1 MNAVQ
6 SLAHFIPES
15 ILIVTGFLI
24 LVLDLFSKPK
34 RWLGWLA
41 LAGTTGALAYA
52 AATIPGN
59 TLPLFYGYFT
69 IDPFSV
75 FFRITAL
82 VIITVT
88 ILMALAHKGTP
99 PKQEGELYALL
110 AFIGTGLILMA
121 ASTNLLMIFISIE
134 FVSLTSYILAGFEK
148 HEGASNEAS
157 LKYLLFGSVASATML
172 YGMSL
177 LFGLTGSVELNG
189 IRDALAGC
197 GNTGPLLLI
206 AMALLFVGLSFKIS
220 AAPFHMWA
228 PDVYTGAPTPIAG
241 FLTVGPKAMGFAI
254 LLRVLFIALPALQ
267 KEWSS
272 LFAVLSALTMTVG
285 NIAAVSQTNIKRLL
299 AYSSIAQAG
308 YILMGIAAA
317 NAIGL
322 EGILFY
328 IAAYALTNLGA
339 FTIVIVVVNQSKSEE
354 ISSFAGLAKR
364 SPFIAASLAVFFVSL
379 AGIPPLAGYFG
390 KVLVFAGVIE
400 QKLVALAV
408 IAAVNSAIA
417 AFYYFKVVKEMYL
430 TEPAD
435 SVPAERPFPAVL
447 ATAIAFLAIAAIGI
461 FPAPLLHW
469 ASRSLI
475 F

>member
-1 MNAVQ
+1 MTAVQ
-6 SLAHFIPES
+6 SLSHFIPES
-15 ILIVTGFLI
+15 VLIATGFLVLI
-24 LVLDLFSKPK
+24 LDLFSKPK
-34 RWLGWLA
+34 RWLGWLT
-41 LAGTTGALAYA
+41 LAGTLGALGWAV
-52 AATIPGN
+52 ATIPGE

-69 IDPFSV
+69 IDPFSI
-75 FFRITAL
+75 FFRIIAFG
-82 VIITVT
+82 IITIT
-88 ILMALAHKGTP
+88 ILISLAHKQTP
-99 PKQEGELYALL
+99 PRQEGELYALL
-110 AFIGTGLILMA
+110 AFIGTGLMMLA

-177 LFGLTGSVELNG
+177 LFGLTGTIELNG
-189 IRDALAGC
+189 IRNALATG
-197 GNTGPLLLI
+197 GNAGPILLI
-206 AMALLFVGLSFKIS
+206 AMSLLLVGFSFKVS

-241 FLTVGPKAMGFAI
+241 FLTVGPKALGFAV
-254 LLRVLFIALPALQ
+254 LLRVLFTALPALQ
-267 KEWSS
+267 NEWSTI
-272 LFAVLSALTMTVG
+272 FAVLSALTMTIG

-308 YILMGIAAA
+308 YILMGVAAA
-317 NAIGL
+317 STIGL

-328 IAAYALTNLGA
+328 VAVYALTNLGA
-339 FTIVIVVVNQSKSEE
+339 FTVVIVVSNQFKNEE
-354 ISSFAGLAKR
+354 IRSFAGLAKR
-364 SPFIAASLAVFFVSL
+364 SPFFAASLAVCFISL

-400 QKLVALAV
+400 QKLITLAV
-408 IAAVNSAIA
+408 IAAVNSAVA

-430 TEPAD
+430 SEPAD
-435 SVPAERPFPAVL
+435 PAPLQKSFPATL
-447 ATAIAFLAIAAIGI
+447 AIVIAFLAIAVLGI

-469 ASRSLI
+469 ASHSLI